1 MGQNPDKS
9 PHLTGEQ
16 KIQLIDSM
24 RNKGSYEAARER
36 LTATARII
44 ADRHRAAVCRYML
57 RFAEPRSIFANF
69 HRAAVCRY
77 MLRFAEPR
85 SIFANFHRAAVCR
98 YMLSLVSRL
107 IRLG

>member
-44 ADRHRAAVCRYML
+44 ADRNG
-57 RFAEPRSIFANF
+57 ANGENGGSGGNGGDGGARR
-69 HRAAVCRY
+69 HNG
-77 MLRFAEPR
+77 
-85 SIFANFHRAAVCR
+85 ANGENGGSGGNGGDGGARRHNGANGENGG
-98 YMLSLVSRL
+98 SGGDDQS
-107 IRLG
+107 